1 MHEEAQFS
9 SAEEQLVY
17 LQALIEAEDHSGLYR
32 ALADKESADLARW
45 LESFPANQRHQIWLA
60 VPDSQL
66 GEVLAEVAED
76 IRTEYMTDM
85 SVADVTEIVKGLDA
99 QEVAEVL
106 DVVEDHLKTEV
117 YESLDEIIRSQVE
130 VLQAYDEATVGRYM
144 DPETVNVK
152 QGVTLEAVQRFVRIH
167 KLLDEESQEIMVTD
181 KDKRLLGTI
190 TLIDLVKQNQDSL
203 VDEFMYKAF
212 TLNDN
217 MKVNDAASVLRAREL
232 YFAPVT
238 NAEGVL
244 VGQLNI
250 ADILEITQDDSDMT
264 LKHMSGVSDE
274 EELFS
279 PILQSAKSRGIWL
292 GINLATAFLA
302 AAVIGQFEAV
312 LEQVVALAVL
322 MPVVAS
328 MGGIAGSQ
336 TLTVVIRGMAL
347 GQIAGNNKVWL
358 FNKELWVGLTNG
370 FIWALVV
377 GLVAHLWFGD
387 PKISLVISIA
397 ILVNM
402 TLANLAGIAIPL
414 VLKKLKIDPALSGA
428 VILTTVTDVAGFLSF
443 LGLATLIILH

>member
-1 MHEEAQFS
+1 MYEENQFATS
-9 SAEEQLVY
+9 EEQLVY
-17 LQALIEAEDHSGLYR
+17 LQQLIEAENHTAICDV
-32 ALADKESADLARW
+32 LAEEEPADIANL
-45 LESFPANQRHQIWLA
+45 LESFPANLRRKIWPA
-60 VPDSQL
+60 VPENL
-66 GEVLAEVAED
+66 VGEVLAEVAED
-76 IRTEYMTDM
+76 IRAEYLTDL
-85 SVADVTEIVKGLDA
+85 SVLDVTEIVKGLDA

-106 DVVEDHLKTEV
+106 DVVDDELKTGV

-130 VLQAYDEATVGRYM
+130 VLQAYDEDTVGRYM

-181 KDKRLLGTI
+181 KDKHLLGTI
-190 TLIDLVKQNQDSL
+190 TLIDLVKQNQDAL
-203 VDEFMYKAF
+203 VEEFMYKPF
-212 TLNDN
+212 TLNDS
-217 MKVNDAASVLRAREL
+217 MKINEAASILRSREL

-238 NAEGVL
+238 NADGVL
-244 VGQLNI
+244 VGQLNM
-250 ADILEITQDDSDMT
+250 ADILEITQDDSDLT
-264 LKHMSGVSDE
+264 LKHMSRVSDE
-274 EELFS
+274 DELFS

-336 TLTVVIRGMAL
+336 TLTVVIRGLAL
-347 GQIAGNNKVWL
+347 GQIAGNNKIWL

-370 FIWALVV
+370 VIWALVV
-377 GLVAHLWFGD
+377 GMIAHFWFGNIQ
-387 PKISLVISIA
+387 ISLVIAIA
-397 ILVNM
+397 ILINM
-402 TLANLAGIAIPL
+402 TVANLAGIAIPL
-414 VLKKLKIDPALSGA
+414 ILKKFKIDPALSGA

-443 LGLATLIILH
+443 LGLATLIILN

>member
-1 MHEEAQFS
+1 MHEELQFAS
-9 SAEEQLVY
+9 TEERLVY
-17 LQALIEAEDHSGLYR
+17 LQRLIEAEDHVSLCE
-32 ALADKESADLARW
+32 ALSEQEAPDVARL
-45 LESFPANQRHQIWLA
+45 LESFPANLRRQIWTA
-60 VPDSQL
+60 VPESL
-66 GEVLAEVAED
+66 VGEVLAEVAED
-76 IRTEYMTDM
+76 IREEYLADL
-85 SVADVTEIVKGLDA
+85 SISDVTEIVKGLDA

-106 DVVEDHLKTEV
+106 DVVDEELKAGV
-117 YESLDEIIRSQVE
+117 YDSLDEIIRSQVE
-130 VLQAYDEATVGRYM
+130 VLQAYDEDTVGRYM

-167 KLLDEESQEIMVTD
+167 KLLDDESQEIMVTD
-181 KDKRLLGTI
+181 KDKHLMGTI

-203 VDEFMYKAF
+203 VDEHMYNPF
-212 TLNDN
+212 TLNDT
-217 MKVNDAASVLRAREL
+217 MKINEAASILRSREL
-232 YFAPVT
+232 YFAPVI
-238 NAEGVL
+238 NADGVL

-250 ADILEITQDDSDMT
+250 ADILEITQDDSDLT

-279 PILQSAKSRGIWL
+279 PILQSAKSRGVWL

-336 TLTVVIRGMAL
+336 TLTVVIRGLAL
-347 GQIAGNNKVWL
+347 GQIAGNNKIWL

-370 FIWALVV
+370 VIWALVV
-377 GLVAHLWFGD
+377 GIISHLWFGNVQ
-387 PKISLVISIA
+387 ISIVIAIA
-397 ILVNM
+397 ILLNM
-402 TLANLAGIAIPL
+402 TIANLAGIAIPL
-414 VLKKLKIDPALSGA
+414 VLKKMKIDPALSGA

-443 LGLATLIILH
+443 LGLATLIILK